1 MSKPSPPAKDG
12 TDWNEAFAA
21 VLRLVKARRSV
32 VRDATVAPGT
42 AGPPRTPVPARTYFA
57 GIERATVSD
66 TE

>member
-1 MSKPSPPAKDG
+1 MSKSSPPAKDG

-32 VRDATVAPGT
+32 VRDATVGPDM
-42 AGPPRTPVPARTYFA
+42 AGAPRTPAPVRTYFA
-57 GIERATVSD
+57 GIERAAVSD